1 MSSLNVNDDVKRYSL
16 AGHQKPENCLELSRT
31 PEGDVGDQSVCS
43 HPSSAPDQMTL
54 EFQNSETRDQM
65 LEVVTAELKNYT
77 DLMDWLVVPAR
88 KFSENEQPRLGNGY
102 LA

>member
-1 MSSLNVNDDVKRYSL
+1 MSSLNVNDDLKRQSL
-16 AGHQKPENCLELSRT
+16 AGHQKLENCLELSRT
-31 PEGDVGDQSVCS
+31 PEVDIGEGSDHS

-65 LEVVTAELKNYT
+65 MEVVNAELKKYT

-88 KFSENEQPRLGNGY
+88 KFSDNEQLSLEND
-102 LA
+102 

>member
-1 MSSLNVNDDVKRYSL
+1 MSALNVNDVMKRHS
-16 AGHQKPENCLELSRT
+16 GHQKLENCLELSRT
-31 PEGDVGDQSVCS
+31 PEGDVGDRSVRS

-65 LEVVTAELKNYT
+65 MEAVTAELKNYT

-88 KFSENEQPRLGNGY
+88 KFSVNEQPSLENDY
-102 LA
+102 HST